1 MKRLSRGLPRAV
13 RIHRRSTWAK
23 RQWLERAGPRGEAGA
38 PVGKGLWPG
47 WVPWHSFD
55 VVSCYPTDKGPEDQ
69 TYLKA
74 TSDHFW
80 KEDRNVWWEI

>member
-1 MKRLSRGLPRAV
+1 MRG
-13 RIHRRSTWAK
+13 
-23 RQWLERAGPRGEAGA
+23 GGEAGA

-47 WVPWHSFD
+47 WGLEGWAISWVAWHSFD
-55 VVSCYPTDKGPEDQ
+55 VVSCYPADKGPEDQ
-69 TYLKA
+69 TYLEA